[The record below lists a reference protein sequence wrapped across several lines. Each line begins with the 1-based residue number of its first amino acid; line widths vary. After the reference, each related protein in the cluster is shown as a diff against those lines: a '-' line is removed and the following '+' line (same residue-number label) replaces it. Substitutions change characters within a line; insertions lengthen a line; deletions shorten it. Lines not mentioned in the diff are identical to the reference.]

1 MMLTMRT
8 TVTLDPD
15 VSALVKRAMAERAIG
30 FKEAVNEGLRAGL
43 GGGRARVDFVF
54 PAFDMGVP
62 FLDLARANRVAE
74 ALEDEGMTHRLTE
87 GR

>member
-1 MMLTMRT
+1 MRT

-15 VSALVKRAMAERAIG
+15 VAAMVQRAMKERAIG

-43 GGGRARVDFVF
+43 GGRRARVDLVF
-54 PAFDMGVP
+54 PAFDLGVP
-62 FLDLARANRVAE
+62 FVELVQANQVAE
-74 ALEDEGMTHRLTE
+74 ALEDEALVHRLSE